1 MTPIPGAAPSVLVIQ
16 HEDGTGP
23 GLVGDRL
30 RRAGLH
36 LDVVHPW
43 LGDRLPDSP
52 HGHAGLVVL
61 GGAAGCEDVAAMPW
75 LPRVREMLRAASAEE
90 IPVLGICLGGQ
101 ILAHTFGGAVAPRPQ
116 GPEIGAVLLRRLPA
130 ADADPV
136 LGAVPE
142 GAAAAQW
149 HWDEVVRLPPGAV
162 PLLTGDDCPIQ
173 AFRVGSVAWGVQFH
187 PEVLAD
193 SLAEWALAEGAEAR
207 SAGADP
213 EAAVTAVRAAEP
225 ELRTVWGAMADAWGA
240 LVLAGTR
247 TAS

>member
-1 MTPIPGAAPSVLVIQ
+1 MTPIPGAAPSVLVVQ

-30 RRAGLH
+30 RRTGLH

-43 LGDRLPDSP
+43 RGDRLPDSP
-52 HGHAGLVVL
+52 HGHAGLVVR
-61 GGAAGCEDVAAMPW
+61 GGAAGCQDVTAMPW
-75 LPRVREMLRAASAEE
+75 LPRVRERVRAAVAEE

-101 ILAHTFGGAVAPRPQ
+101 ILAHALGGAVAPRPQ
-116 GPEIGAVLLRRLPA
+116 GPEIGAVPLRRLSA

-136 LGAVPE
+136 LGGVPE
-142 GAAAAQW
+142 GASAAQW
-149 HWDEVVRLPPGAV
+149 HWDEVVRLPPGAA

-193 SLAEWALAEGAEAR
+193 SLAEWALAEGAEVR

-213 EAAVTAVRAAEP
+213 EAAVASVRAAEP
-225 ELRTVWGAMADAWGA
+225 ELRTVWGAMTDAWGA